1 MEDTMS
7 CVHRW
12 TTYQAEGLTFNARCA
27 TCGELAFAVA
37 MVTPEESLVKEVLEA
52 AYGQLVEIDGQLV
65 EIDGQLVEID
75 GQLVEID
82 EEEQAE
88 RPSAEDQVVNFEDG
102 IADGEQAERY
112 LEWLR
117 YRNGKI
123 DEISQRMDA
132 EIKRLEDRKGQ
143 LLSGHRQR
151 AEYLEAALKKYL
163 WESGQKRIDY
173 AYGTLTRRR
182 GRERVEVEDE
192 YAFCVKHGDDDAL
205 VATTR
210 RPDKLGI
217 KAHIKSTG
225 EIPDG
230 ADLVRGDDTCTIT
243 LTTGAAP

>member
-1 MEDTMS
+1 MS

-52 AYGQLVEIDGQLV
+52 AYGQLVEID
-65 EIDGQLVEID
+65 
-75 GQLVEID
+75 

-88 RPSAEDQVVNFEDG
+88 RPSAEDPVVNFEDG
-102 IADGEQAERY
+102 IADDTQAERY

-123 DEISQRMDA
+123 VEISQRMDA
-132 EIKRLEDRKGQ
+132 EIARLKARKGQ

-151 AEYLEAALKKYL
+151 ADYLEASLKKYL
-163 WESGQKRIDY
+163 WERGQKRIDY
-173 AYGTLTRRR
+173 AYGTLSRRR

-192 YAFCVKHGDDDAL
+192 TAFCFKYGDNADL

-225 EIPDG
+225 DIPDG

>member
-1 MEDTMS
+1 MS
-7 CVHRW
+7 CAHVW
-12 TTYQAEGLTFNARCA
+12 TPYHAEGLTFNTRCA
-27 TCGELAFAVA
+27 TCGELALADRD
-37 MVTPEESLVKEVLEA
+37 ELEDA
-52 AYGQLVEIDGQLV
+52 
-65 EIDGQLVEID
+65 
-75 GQLVEID
+75 
-82 EEEQAE
+82 EEEGA
-88 RPSAEDQVVNFEDG
+88 PVDID
-102 IADGEQAERY
+102 DDTQAERY

-210 RPDKLGI
+210 RPDKVGI

-225 EIPDG
+225 DIPDG

>member
-1 MEDTMS
+1 MNAS

-12 TTYQAEGLTFNARCA
+12 TPYQAEGLTFNTRCA
-27 TCGELAFAVA
+27 TCGELAVA
-37 MVTPEESLVKEVLEA
+37 DRDELEDA
-52 AYGQLVEIDGQLV
+52 
-65 EIDGQLVEID
+65 
-75 GQLVEID
+75 
-82 EEEQAE
+82 EEEGA
-88 RPSAEDQVVNFEDG
+88 PVDID
-102 IADGEQAERY
+102 DDTQAERY

-123 DEISQRMDA
+123 VEISQRMDA
-132 EIKRLEDRKGQ
+132 EIARLKARKGQ

-151 AEYLEAALKKYL
+151 ADYLEAALKKYL

-173 AYGTLTRRR
+173 AYGTLSRRR
-182 GRERVEVEDE
+182 GRERVEVEDD
-192 YAFCVKHGDDDAL
+192 YAFCFKYGDNADL

-225 EIPDG
+225 DIPDG

-243 LTTGAAP
+243 LTEGAAP